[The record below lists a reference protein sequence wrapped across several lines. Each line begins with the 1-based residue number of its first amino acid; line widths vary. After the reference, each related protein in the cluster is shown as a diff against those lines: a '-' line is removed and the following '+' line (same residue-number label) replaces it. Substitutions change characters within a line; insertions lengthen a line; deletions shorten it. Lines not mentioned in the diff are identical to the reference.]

1 MPYNPEARMQAYRQV
16 LQQLEVLQTVQEKI
30 DLLAD
35 FIWGEKIALAEL
47 PTSEPLK
54 SAQLKLHWLQNPLP
68 AIQPISLFGHQ
79 EPVEETF
86 AGLNIFPQQ

>member
-1 MPYNPEARMQAYRQV
+1 MPYNAEVSMQAYRQM

-30 DLLAD
+30 NLLDD
-35 FIWGEKIALAEL
+35 FIWDEKIALAEL

-68 AIQPISLFGHQ
+68 AIQPLSLFVHQ
-79 EPVEETF
+79 ESVEEVF